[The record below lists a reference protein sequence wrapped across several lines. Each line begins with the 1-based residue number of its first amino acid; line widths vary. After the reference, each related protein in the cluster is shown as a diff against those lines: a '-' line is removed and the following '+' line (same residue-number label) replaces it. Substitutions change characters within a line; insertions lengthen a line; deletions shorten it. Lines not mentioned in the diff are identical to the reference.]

1 MTKKEYK
8 ILLDVIYIKQIRFYL
23 FIIIIY
29 KILGLLNFKVVN
41 LERISYGIIII
52 KKLIIAKTI
61 KN

>member
-41 LERISYGIIII
+41 LERISYEIIII